1 MIAET
6 SLHAAVRS
14 AFAALSQ
21 AVRLLKVVF
30 PPGAPQAVRRLV
42 AYRAEGEEAVCGLL
56 RYRVQC
62 LGDDD
67 SLALKDIQ
75 GLPVGLS
82 IGDDEGGNRW
92 VCGVVTGVE
101 RILSDGAATVFEL
114 HFEDALGILAH
125 RKTWR
130 VFRELS
136 VVQITEQIL
145 DEHRQAN
152 RILAA
157 AFRFAFDGLQR
168 SYPARAFTM
177 QAGESDAAFLTRLWA
192 QEGIAWH
199 FRCSWEDGHPVH
211 TLILADAPGFYVA
224 DSLGPVR
231 FQRADATEARDTV
244 NTWEARR
251 TLAPGAVAR
260 GSFDCKTVRRSDVS
274 EPSALDQGEAGDAL
288 AHSLVDYA
296 YDPPRAGAGAA
307 HLAQLGRS
315 RILAHEFAAKGWSG
329 ESVVRRF
336 AHGRS
341 FVLVG
346 HAGVDRHPPAQREFI
361 LTRLELTAANGIR
374 LDPVLAHRLAQG
386 WREIPDEGGGLPF
399 YRNRFECVRSDVP
412 IVPLYDPARVPRPG
426 LLSAIVVGESG
437 REVDVDE
444 QGRIAVR
451 FLFARDEEHPRYG
464 TSGTPRDSARVRVL
478 QPWADAGFGAAFWPR
493 VGSEILI
500 GFIQGHPDKPIALG
514 GLYDGLHE
522 PVRFSGKGGL
532 PANGALSG
540 LRSREF
546 HGDGYNQLRFD
557 DSGGQVGSQL
567 FSSHAATQLN
577 QGWLGTPRDGGKAEA
592 RGEGFELAT
601 HAAGALRA
609 ARGLLVSAFARLD
622 PASRQLAREETL
634 SLMEEC
640 VTLFREL
647 GQYAADNTA
656 VAADPAPQVRLRA
669 ALRDWEQ
676 GSSTAPGGGG
686 GATPLVAI
694 TAPAGVHL
702 SSPAS
707 IVSHAG
713 GNLDAVALKH
723 YQVSAAE
730 RLIANAGTG
739 ISLFAQSGGAR
750 FIAHQ
755 GPVGIQARHDDVTIE
770 AARHLKLSA
779 SDGQLQ
785 ALAAKEILLATADGC
800 YLKLGN
806 GRIELGCSGAIALK
820 AARHDWSGPATQAAE
835 LPHFASADVGRTP
848 VFVRPTDG
856 QPIADAR
863 YEITRADGRV
873 EAGVTDAEGRAQSIT
888 SAQFE
893 SLDVR
898 FTPPET

>member
-1 MIAET
+1 
-6 SLHAAVRS
+6 VRG
-14 AFAALSQ
+14 
-21 AVRLLKVVF
+21 RH
-30 PPGAPQAVRRLV
+30 
-42 AYRAEGEEAVCGLL
+42 
-56 RYRVQC
+56 
-62 LGDDD
+62 
-67 SLALKDIQ
+67 
-75 GLPVGLS
+75 
-82 IGDDEGGNRW
+82 
-92 VCGVVTGVE
+92 GVE
-101 RILSDGAATVFEL
+101 QLLSDGAATVFEL
-114 HFEDALGILAH
+114 RVEDALGILAH

-157 AFRFAFDGLQR
+157 AFNFAFDGLQGR
-168 SYPARAFTM
+168 YPARAFTM

-211 TLILADAPGFYVA
+211 KLVLADAPAFYAA

-244 NTWEARR
+244 NTWEAWR

-260 GSFDCKTVRRSDVS
+260 GSFDYKTVRRSDVS
-274 EPSALDQGEAGDAL
+274 ELSALDQGEAGDAL

-296 YDPPRAGAGAA
+296 YDPPRASADAA

-329 ESVVRRF
+329 R
-336 AHGRS
+336 AWC
-341 FVLVG
+341 
-346 HAGVDRHPPAQREFI
+346 
-361 LTRLELTAANGIR
+361 AASPTGAASCWPGMR
-374 LDPVLAHRLAQG
+374 G
-386 WREIPDEGGGLPF
+386 W
-399 YRNRFECVRSDVP
+399 
-412 IVPLYDPARVPRPG
+412 IVIPRPSGSSSSPASSSPRPTASASTPPSRTAWPRAGARPRTRVAACPFTATASNACAATSPSSLLRPGPGAAAG
-426 LLSAIVVGESG
+426 LLNAIVVGESG

-451 FLFARDEEHPRYG
+451 FLFARDEEHPA
-464 TSGTPRDSARVRVL
+464 TAPAAPRDSARVRVL

-577 QGWLGTPRDGGKAEA
+577 QGWLGTPRDGGKAA
-592 RGEGFELAT
+592 RRR
-601 HAAGALRA
+601 LRA
-609 ARGLLVSAFARLD
+609 GHRRGRRPAGRPRPLVSAFGRLD

-647 GQYAADNTA
+647 GQYAADNA
-656 VAADPAPQVRLRA
+656 AAAADPAPQAACTPPSATGSRLQHRAGRRWRRHPWSPSPPRPGAPVEPRQHRQPRRRQPGCRRPQALPGQRRRAPDRQRRHRHLPVRPVRWRPLHRPPGPGGHPGPPRRRHHRGRA
-669 ALRDWEQ
+669 ASQALRQ
-676 GSSTAPGGGG
+676 RRPAPGPGRQGD
-686 GATPLVAI
+686 
-694 TAPAGVHL
+694 PAGHRRRLL
-702 SSPAS
+702 S
-707 IVSHAG
+707 
-713 GNLDAVALKH
+713 
-723 YQVSAAE
+723 
-730 RLIANAGTG
+730 
-739 ISLFAQSGGAR
+739 
-750 FIAHQ
+750 
-755 GPVGIQARHDDVTIE
+755 QARQRPDRARLLRHHRPQGGPPRLE
-770 AARHLKLSA
+770 RPGHPGRGAAPLR
-779 SDGQLQ
+779 Q
-785 ALAAKEILLATADGC
+785 
-800 YLKLGN
+800 
-806 GRIELGCSGAIALK
+806 RRRGA
-820 AARHDWSGPATQAAE
+820 H
-835 LPHFASADVGRTP
+835 P

-873 EAGVTDAEGRAQSIT
+873 EAGVTDAEGRAQSIA

-898 FTPPET
+898 FTPRKPERTRPSHDLARHLLHHPIAPRPWAKPVPCRLPLPGVVIFVHGVNSDGEWYDAAEQGLCEGLNARLARQAAQLALQGDDTGRLIPCAYTPELDAGVHRS